1 MLKTYTIMYSYFSNS
16 TFIEFFLLINFYFS
30 VIPYVTLHTTEV
42 TVFLFLFYIT
52 SILVK
57 NSWSI
62 CFDKFYQRNQHRV
75 IVFRYFATLSRK
87 CAWRYVQWRI
97 KHFTSYDNIN
107 KNSFKMKKL
116 QVQCCSVFHSYS
128 GNFVLNSPMLFEN

>member
-1 MLKTYTIMYSYFSNS
+1 MWRCIQLKLLYF
-16 TFIEFFLLINFYFS
+16 FW
-30 VIPYVTLHTTEV
+30 
-42 TVFLFLFYIT
+42 LFIT

-97 KHFTSYDNIN
+97 KHFASYDNIN
-107 KNSFKMKKL
+107 RNSFKMKKL

-128 GNFVLNSPMLFEN
+128 GNFVLYSPLLFESFLCSVTYISVWRYLHASKESVSWGN